1 MKVWPSQNNL
11 LGPKIPR
18 VVSFHWC
25 IGLGSWKQSQLFNLE
40 KTNQQHHVVIV
51 LQHTWLALGKVGR
64 HEGGNWRADAYAFA
78 FLVLQ
83 THTHTQNPTN
93 IIPLPLSIWTYLNK
107 GCFGKTEDSC
117 GQFPP
122 KLWYHVLWLWC
133 WRRSEHAGSYGVD
146 HTVIIQLGTTDL
158 MSHMVLHKYII

>member
-1 MKVWPSQNNL
+1 MTQNKWRFGLCIQMKVWPSQNNL

-83 THTHTQNPTN
+83 THTHTHTKSNKHHPASTFHLN
-93 IIPLPLSIWTYLNK
+93 IFEQRLLWEDWRFLWSISTQTLIPCSMTLMLT
-107 GCFGKTEDSC
+107 T
-117 GQFPP
+117 
-122 KLWYHVLWLWC
+122 VRT
-133 WRRSEHAGSYGVD
+133 RR
-146 HTVIIQLGTTDL
+146 
-158 MSHMVLHKYII
+158 